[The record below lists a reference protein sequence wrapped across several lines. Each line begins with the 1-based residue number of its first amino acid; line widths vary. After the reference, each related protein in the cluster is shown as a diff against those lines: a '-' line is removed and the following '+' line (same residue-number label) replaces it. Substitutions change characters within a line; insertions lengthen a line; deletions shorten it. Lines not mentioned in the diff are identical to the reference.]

1 MPQQVRIVLVR
12 PEEPENVG
20 AAARVMR
27 NFGFDDLVL
36 VEPRLTRPERAY
48 VVAHRAE
55 DIVLSATHVSQLGE
69 AVADCV
75 RAFATS
81 RRSGKRRGKSL
92 VLREAA
98 VASADAPGT
107 VAWVFGPESNGL
119 TAEEIEQCSDRVL
132 IPTAPEHPS
141 LNLAQAVAVVAYELS
156 VGRVRATEKRPAREA
171 SLREREALYAHLEEA
186 LQKIGFLSHDTARA
200 RMSELRQLLERS
212 RPTPEEVRFLR
223 GIARRM
229 AWTAETPSKPRG
241 GASFRARSG
250 GRGGGTA
257 E

>member
-1 MPQQVRIVLVR
+1 MPQPVRVVLVR

-36 VEPRLTRPERAY
+36 VEPRLSRPERAY

-55 DIVLSATHVSQLGE
+55 DIVLSATYVSTLE
-69 AVADCV
+69 DAVADCV

-92 VLREAA
+92 VLRDA
-98 VASADAPGT
+98 VTASTQAPGT

-119 TAEEIEQCSDRVL
+119 SAAEIEQCSDRVL

-141 LNLAQAVAVVAYELS
+141 LNLAQAVAVVAYELF
-156 VGRVRATEKRPAREA
+156 VGRMRLSEKRPAREA
-171 SLREREALYAHLEEA
+171 PLREREALYAHLEDA
-186 LQKIGFLSHDTARA
+186 LLAIGFLSHDTARA

-212 RPTPEEVRFLR
+212 RPSPEEVRFLR

-229 AWTAETPSKPRG
+229 ARTAETSSKLRG
-241 GASFRARSG
+241 GSSRGRSG